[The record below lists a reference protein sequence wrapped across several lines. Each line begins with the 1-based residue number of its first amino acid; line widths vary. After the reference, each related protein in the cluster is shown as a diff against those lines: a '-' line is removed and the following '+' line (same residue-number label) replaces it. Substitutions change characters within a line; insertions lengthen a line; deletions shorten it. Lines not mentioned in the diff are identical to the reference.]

1 MLAKG
6 SELGGNIWRELPR
19 NSSSVVSNTPQ
30 KRCFD
35 KLCSQHVSNPAGFS
49 TDWRYHP
56 EMAYNRHWIRKRIFE
71 IIQNEQFAPML
82 ELLLLTTAAS
92 KEEYMNLET
101 LNQRMQALV
110 GLSKSDAAGYYDV
123 PEGRL
128 SGPFI
133 VHGLPCVPD
142 DGSPTPLLADM
153 CVLPN
158 LPVLYGGSNLDANTR
173 SSSNY
178 FPLKH
183 ANNVE
188 MNLSKQRDCLGFIQ
202 NNESTSFPTSMGKSI
217 QFEDLHSTFPKL
229 VSADISEQSN
239 LSPGTSS
246 CLELE
251 DTRRN
256 KSQELDF
263 QNSFTHAMLQ
273 PTKRQKM
280 TEFAF
285 DVSWV
290 NDASS
295 DQSTYEMAQSCS
307 FETLSEVQQQLETIE
322 SGMIP
327 SKGLESGM
335 IYSRNSMEINS
346 RQIGRAHV

>member
-1 MLAKG
+1 VLL
-6 SELGGNIWRELPR
+6 SL
-19 NSSSVVSNTPQ
+19 
-30 KRCFD
+30 
-35 KLCSQHVSNPAGFS
+35 
-49 TDWRYHP
+49 
-56 EMAYNRHWIRKRIFE
+56 
-71 IIQNEQFAPML
+71 L
-82 ELLLLTTAAS
+82 EL
-92 KEEYMNLET
+92 
-101 LNQRMQALV
+101 
-110 GLSKSDAAGYYDV
+110 
-123 PEGRL
+123 
-128 SGPFI
+128 FF
-133 VHGLPCVPD
+133 LPI
-142 DGSPTPLLADM
+142 
-153 CVLPN
+153 
-158 LPVLYGGSNLDANTR
+158 
-173 SSSNY
+173 Y
-178 FPLKH
+178 F
-183 ANNVE
+183 ATFAVE

-202 NNESTSFPTSMGKSI
+202 NNESMSFPTSVGKSI

-239 LSPGTSS
+239 LFPSTSS

-256 KSQELDF
+256 KPQELDF

-295 DQSTYEMAQSCS
+295 DQSTYEMAQPCS

-327 SKGLESGM
+327 SKGSESGM

-346 RQIGRAHV
+346 RPTLGKKLKDIDDDEEDIQGRTGFLQDGVNAKKELIIVHEGEEDIEGRTGFNQDGINDKKEIIESKDDQEKQTKSPNTIVEAVSLIDLFTRDQIEEHITSLRKESVQVSTPPASVFNYLDLFTYDCYDLCHEPTIPKGKAIWLKLMNGASFNHWILCMHVIVKF